1 MKTLSNKIYDWA
13 KVIGQLILP
22 AIMSFANDVCGA
34 LNMDAETF
42 VKIFASFIVLY
53 NVFITAWNKVYHDQQ
68 IEEQTNDYDV
78 SDPNEGL
85 G

>member
-22 AIMSFANDVCGA
+22 ALM
-34 LNMDAETF
+34 TF
-42 VKIFASFIVLY
+42 VNEVCTALSVNAEIVTKIFAAFIVLY
-53 NVFITAWNKVYHDQQ
+53 NVFIVAWNKVYHD
-68 IEEQTNDYDV
+68 EQTEKANDFDV
-78 SDPNEGL
+78 NDENL

>member
-22 AIMSFANDVCGA
+22 AIMSFANDVCNA

-68 IEEQTNDYDV
+68 IEEQTNDFDV
-78 SDPNEGL
+78 SDPNEGQ

>member
-1 MKTLSNKIYDWA
+1 
-13 KVIGQLILP
+13 
-22 AIMSFANDVCGA
+22 MSFANDVCNA